1 MSNKGVLESDI
12 TTGISSR
19 MGVQRKKTHRV
30 IQAWHGKHFA
40 DKGWA
45 PTSLLVFLTELGIL
59 KRLKVGEALTSIGK
73 QTDVWLSKGH
83 GADFSIIGKFMQR
96 SKAEGKRLRQR
107 LLADPGELD
116 FLVNDTCKSGV
127 LFGAP

>member
-59 KRLKVGEALTSIGK
+59 KRLKVGEALTSFGK
-73 QTDVWLSKGH
+73 QTDVWLSKGP
-83 GADFSIIGKFMQR
+83 
-96 SKAEGKRLRQR
+96 LR
-107 LLADPGELD
+107 LLAAIFSPE
-116 FLVNDTCKSGV
+116 DTDARDAPIYLIFMLKRFQPEDVVRAATDS
-127 LFGAP
+127 LFIR